1 MTTSFIAAY
10 LTFRRS
16 AYFAVGYAAN
26 DIVLIV
32 LWTMASLD
40 NRAYLSV
47 VMCFIA
53 FFANDIYGFINWQKM
68 YRRQNMAQFPD
79 KRT

>member
-53 FFANDIYGFINWQKM
+53 FFANDIYG
-68 YRRQNMAQFPD
+68 RQNAGWL
-79 KRT
+79 